1 MVMTWK
7 KAAKVSSI
15 ATVVSLV
22 VSLGF
27 DYGYGRTLDINEAI
41 LRSIVFCIAFGGV
54 YWMLEKK
61 SKL

>member
-1 MVMTWK
+1 MTWK
-7 KAAKVSSI
+7 RAAKVSSI

-27 DYGYGRTLDINEAI
+27 DYLYARTFEINEAI
-41 LRSIVFCIAFGGV
+41 LRAIVFCIVFGGV
-54 YWMLEKK
+54 YWLLEKK